1 MFYKI
6 KPVFFVFVLLLYVSF
21 AHAASFEVE
30 IIPVNSRIAI
40 DEFAKFELV
49 IKNNNLNQKEE
60 YRIYNPNF
68 PTWDVRTE
76 PLVNPITL
84 EVEPKSEGSV
94 ELIVDPLNPINDI
107 GIYAV
112 SLNIRSKF
120 SDELV
125 SVPLKVTILS
135 TESLIGGY
143 VPTVV
148 TSLGIPEKIDP
159 REEVPIKIVLNNQN
173 IIDYPDL
180 IVKLESSLI
189 KETINTQ
196 LGPKE
201 EKTLELTAALDLLT
215 PVQEDK
221 LVVAVFKEDRSII
234 NPIVRNIEIVEYA
247 ELKPVS
253 EEKKFLLTRSRY
265 DFVSNNAGY
274 EGMFKVE
281 TTMLGSIFSSTSP
294 KAKVVKENDKR
305 FFVWDVKLENNKLEV
320 SVTQNYIP
328 LFVVIIL
335 LIGIIVSYYIFRS
348 PLVIRKESA
357 NLVKKEGG
365 VSEMTVIIHVRT
377 RGQNKLKEI
386 EITETVPSIVSVE
399 REVSLGSLQPTK
411 ILGHE
416 KKGTVVKWVIDTL
429 DVSEERV
436 LSYKVKSRFSILG
449 SFSLP
454 GATAV
459 FKYNNKTLTSVS
471 SRLNIGS

>member
-21 AHAASFEVE
+21 AHAAPFEVE
-30 IIPVNSRIAI
+30 IIPINSRIAI

-49 IKNNNLNQKEE
+49 IKNNDLNLKDE

-68 PTWDVRTE
+68 PTWDIRTE

-84 EVEPKSEGSV
+84 EIGPKSEGSV
-94 ELIVDPLNPINDI
+94 EIIVDPLHIRDI

-112 SLNIRSKF
+112 SLNVRSKIY
-120 SDELV
+120 DQLI

-135 TESLIGGY
+135 TESLIQGY

-159 REEVPIKIVLNNQN
+159 REEVLIKIVLNNQN

-180 IVKLESSLI
+180 IVKLESNLI
-189 KETINTQ
+189 KETIKTR

-201 EKTLELTAALDLLT
+201 EKTLELAVALDPLT
-215 PVQEDK
+215 PIQEDK
-221 LVVAVFKEDRSII
+221 FVVAVFKGNRSII
-234 NPIVRNIEIVEYA
+234 NPIVRKIEITEYKKQ
-247 ELKPVS
+247 ELVS

-265 DFVSNNAGY
+265 DFVSNNAEY
-274 EGMFKVE
+274 EGTFKVE
-281 TTMLGSIFSSTSP
+281 TTLLGSIFSSTSP

-305 FFVWDVKLENNKLEV
+305 FFVWDVKLENNKLEA

-335 LIGIIVSYYIFRS
+335 LIGIIASYYIFRS
-348 PLVIRKESA
+348 PLVMRKEA
-357 NLVKKEGG
+357 TNIVKKEGG
-365 VSEMTVIIHVRT
+365 VSEMTVIIYARN

-416 KKGTVVKWVIDTL
+416 KKGTIVKWVIDTL
-429 DVSEERV
+429 DVAEERV

-454 GATAV
+454 GASAI
-459 FKYNNKTLTSVS
+459 FKYNNKTITSVS
-471 SRLNIGS
+471 SRLNIDG